1 MSLVDNYQELRKCI
15 AGEVMIV
22 AVSKTKPVDMIMQ
35 VYKAGHRDFGENKV
49 QELTAKQKLL
59 PEDIRWHLIGH
70 LQTNKVK
77 FIAPF
82 IYMIQSVD
90 SLKLLTEINK
100 EAARCGRVINCLLE
114 FRIATEES
122 KFGLSFDDAVAIL
135 NSQAFADFRNVKI
148 CGVMGMATFTDDI
161 RLVESEFRNLRAIF
175 ENLKDIYFRSDPG
188 FREISMGMS
197 GDYQLAITQGSTM
210 VRIGSLIF
218 GER

>member
-1 MSLVDNYQELRKCI
+1 MSLIDNYLELRKCI
-15 AGEVMIV
+15 AGELMIV
-22 AVSKTKPVDMIMQ
+22 AVSKTKPVEMIMQ
-35 VYKAGHRDFGENKV
+35 VYNAGHRDFGENKV

-161 RLVESEFRNLRAIF
+161 RLVESEFRNLRSIF